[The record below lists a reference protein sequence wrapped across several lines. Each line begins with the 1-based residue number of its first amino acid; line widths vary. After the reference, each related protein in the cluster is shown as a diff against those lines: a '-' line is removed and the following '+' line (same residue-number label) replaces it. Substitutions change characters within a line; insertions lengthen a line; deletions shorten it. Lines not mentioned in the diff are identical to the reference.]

1 MHKIQF
7 RSSFKAETLQALKLV
22 EYNHSFSSVEEESKC
37 FKMMF
42 PDSKVAEKYQQSIS
56 KKKYTIQHGI
66 AYYISDLFKTSI
78 TSNPFGFFFDE
89 TTPSQVKKQFDG

>member
-7 RSSFKAETLQALKLV
+7 RSSFKAETPQALKLV

-42 PDSKVAEKYQQSIS
+42 PDSKVTEKYQPSIT
-56 KKKYTIQHGI
+56 KKKYVMQHGI
-66 AYYISDLFKTSI
+66 AIYICD
-78 TSNPFGFFFDE
+78 FF
-89 TTPSQVKKQFDG
+89 